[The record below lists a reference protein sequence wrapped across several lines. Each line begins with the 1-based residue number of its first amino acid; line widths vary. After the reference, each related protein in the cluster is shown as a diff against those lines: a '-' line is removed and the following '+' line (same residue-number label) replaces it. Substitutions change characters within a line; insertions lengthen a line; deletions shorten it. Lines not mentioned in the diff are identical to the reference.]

1 MRKEI
6 LERVK
11 KIDCATLVSE
21 FEDKIIIDID
31 DINLFEDVVY
41 NDIDTFKTFL
51 WEKCKRVESRFYTYF
66 HFEDVVVVLGYYSFD
81 E

>member
-51 WEKCKRVESRFYTYF
+51 WEKCKRVENHFYTYF